1 MPITIQELL
10 ASDTISQA
18 VDKINFNFDQLI
30 LNGGGPAG
38 PIGAAGPT
46 GPIGGRG
53 IRGEK
58 WYEDPNA
65 TATDPNTLTFTDLIE
80 GDNYLDADGVV
91 WKYNGTAWVVTTI
104 DLTGPTGPAGSSN
117 GFLFF
122 GGFPGGAPAGNE
134 NVAYPTLM
142 PSGTAGG
149 ANSSNEAVPS
159 LIIAGI
165 PQNAPATSGI
175 TYTDAYQISTAMME
189 DLDSSIVSTIIHQKD
204 SATSAIKF
212 MGGGASA
219 SENFEQ
225 DDVTQLSGIKLS
237 EDDTLNIN
245 VPKPATSPT
254 VISDLIGFNLNT
266 SRRGQQFRAG
276 KQINIISGTDTSSS
290 GFAGEHSDITFTVNT
305 ANSSTPAKFS
315 VASTSTASTALF
327 ELGGNISSPTTTTN
341 TGRIYGAAD
350 NVRFVGGTEVGMRI
364 GDNFMVVEP
373 SNITIESSLGDV
385 QINTNNNDLIV
396 QAGTTGTID
405 LNGNRIQGSAGNAVE
420 WSAPNINLVGP
431 NITLK
436 SASGILGHQIF
447 VYNGSGPSD
456 VEGSVKLT
464 GNVVWDRS
472 SIGSVFPYNSTRQIL
487 VRNPALKTSS
497 PPLIVQNVSVSTF
510 LQEGIRVA
518 TGTGT
523 SGFVNSTEIY
533 NAGVY
538 VDGNSASTSIIGF
551 KLDAEDSISNRDHTQ
566 FNAKRDTT
574 EIGNRLLYVR
584 RALNVNPCT
593 AGITAGS
600 DPDVNGYK
608 VPSEYMDATY
618 LDIQFA
624 YAGAPIDPSPSAS
637 ADDFNFW
644 LPDGAYEG
652 QKLVLH
658 ITAAPSRVWTTQF
671 YDWPSLGGG
680 GGTITIYIKS
690 SDDGSSTTYQQIAR
704 MDVGAVGAPIRQG
717 SEFLAEFIWSGRT
730 YEAIEDGGI
739 FTPTKTRKRTMGWIM
754 VSGPGIVSSTDGEYK
769 AVAYPQTYSE

>member
-30 LNGGGPAG
+30 LNGGGPVGPAG
-38 PIGAAGPT
+38 VAGPT

-58 WYEDPNA
+58 WYEDPNV
-65 TATDPNTLTFTDLIE
+65 TATDPNTLIFTDLIE
-80 GDNYLDADGVV
+80 GDNYLDANGVV
-91 WKYNGTAWVVTTI
+91 WKYNGTSWVITPV
-104 DLTGPTGPAGSSN
+104 DLTGPTGPAGSAD

-149 ANSSNEAVPS
+149 ANSTNEAVPS

-189 DLDSSIVSTIIHQKD
+189 DLDSSVVSTIIHQKD
-204 SATSAIKF
+204 SGTSAIKF
-212 MGGGASA
+212 MGGGALL

-225 DDVTQLSGIKLS
+225 DDVTQLSGIKLT
-237 EDDTLNIN
+237 EDDTLNII

-276 KQINIISGTDTSSS
+276 KQIDIISGVDSTPS
-290 GFAGEHSDITFTVNT
+290 GLVSEHSDITFTVNT
-305 ANSSTPAKFS
+305 ANPATPAKLS
-315 VASTSTASTALF
+315 MASTNTASTALF

-364 GDNFMVVEP
+364 GNNFMIVEP
-373 SNITIESSLGDV
+373 SNITIESALGDV
-385 QINTNNNDLIV
+385 QINTNNNDFIV
-396 QAGTTGTID
+396 QAGSSGTLD
-405 LNGNRIQGSAGNAVE
+405 LNGFSISGSAADDVTF
-420 WSAPNINLVGP
+420 SAPDIDLIGP
-431 NITLK
+431 DIKLKAQSGTHQLFVDNSSITTG
-436 SASGILGHQIF
+436 GI
-447 VYNGSGPSD
+447 
-456 VEGSVKLT
+456 KLT
-464 GNVVWDRS
+464 GNVVWDYS
-472 SIGSVFPYNSTRQIL
+472 GVGSPSPYTSTRQIL
-487 VRNPALKTSS
+487 IRPQNTTN
-497 PPLIVQNVSVSTF
+497 PPLIIQSFSGDGGT
-510 LQEGIRVA
+510 LKGIRIA

-523 SGFVNSTEIY
+523 GVFVNSTEIY

-538 VDGNSASTSIIGF
+538 IDGNSAATGIIGF
-551 KLDAEDSISNRDHTQ
+551 RLNAEDSVSSRNHTQ
-566 FNAKRDTT
+566 FHAKRDTT
-574 EIGNRLLYVR
+574 EIGNRLRYVR
-584 RALNVNPCT
+584 RSVNVNPCT
-593 AGITAGS
+593 AGITGGS
-600 DPDVNGYK
+600 GGTGYT
-608 VPSEYMDATY
+608 VPAAAMDATY

-624 YAGAPIDPSPSAS
+624 YPGGPTSPSPAAS
-637 ADDFNFW
+637 DDEFDFY

-658 ITAAPSRVWTTQF
+658 ITAAPSRNLLNDGF
-671 YDWPSLGGG
+671 GYSYYDWPSASGSGGE
-680 GGTITIYIKS
+680 ITIYVKS
-690 SDDGSSTTYQQIAR
+690 SSNGYSTTYEQIAQ
-704 MDVGAVGAPIRQG
+704 MEVGKVGSSPRNG

-730 YEAIEDGGI
+730 YTAVEDSIGGSTI
-739 FTPTKTRKRTMGWIM
+739 RRRTMGWIM
-754 VSGPGIVSSTDGEYK
+754 VSGPGVVSATAGQYK
-769 AVAYPQTYSE
+769 AVENTQQYS